1 MLSGLSR
8 FKGTRLTDVSHFMY
22 KHILKLEKNILSHEK
37 VHQKD
42 DICIYELERRL
53 LYVSDR
59 SNSDNLR
66 EIQKQHSSS
75 VEYRVLKI
83 KIISG
88 QRVS

>member
-1 MLSGLSR
+1 MLSCLSR

-66 EIQKQHSSS
+66 EIQK
-75 VEYRVLKI
+75 
-83 KIISG
+83 
-88 QRVS
+88 